1 MNNAISQTALSSTN
15 VLSPVLSTTTSY
27 QTSIVTF
34 STGPTVSTIT
44 TTKTIG
50 NHTHTHTHTHM
61 CTYTLIYI
69 HIYMI
74 YTLLYE

>member
-50 NHTHTHTHTHM
+50 NHTHTHTHTHT
-61 CTYTLIYI
+61 CAHTHSY
-69 HIYMI
+69 I
-74 YTLLYE
+74 YTYI